1 MAEEKKG
8 MSKGCLIALIVGLV
22 ILFIIVAAG
31 VVCYVYRDELGDM
44 FLTKMTDKISVDI
57 KANLPE
63 GVSSDDVDKTIDD
76 FKKAFKDG
84 KIDQAEIQ
92 KISETVQKAFED
104 KKISQEEGKE
114 ILKELK
120 EAVTN

>member
-1 MAEEKKG
+1 MAEERKG

-22 ILFIIVAAG
+22 ILFLIIAAG

-44 FLTKMTDKISVDI
+44 FLNKMTDKITVDI

-63 GVSSDDVDKTIDD
+63 GVTAEDVDKTVDD
-76 FKKAFKDG
+76 FKKAFKEG
-84 KIDQAEIQ
+84 KVDQAEVQ
-92 KISETVQKAFED
+92 KISATVQKAYED
-104 KKISQEEGKE
+104 KKIDQKEGEE

>member
-22 ILFIIVAAG
+22 ILFIVVAAG

-44 FLTKMTDKISVDI
+44 FLNKMTDKIVVDI

-63 GVSSDDVDKTIDD
+63 GVTAEDVENTVND
-76 FKKAFKDG
+76 FKKAFKEG

-92 KISETVQKAFED
+92 KISETVQKALED
-104 KKISQEEGKE
+104 KKIDQEEGKE